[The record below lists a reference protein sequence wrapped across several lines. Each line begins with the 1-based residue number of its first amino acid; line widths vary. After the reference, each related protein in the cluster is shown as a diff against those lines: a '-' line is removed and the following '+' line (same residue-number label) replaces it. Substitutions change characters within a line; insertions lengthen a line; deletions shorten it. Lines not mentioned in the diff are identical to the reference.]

1 MKRKALFSCF
11 LVMILWGLLF
21 PMVKLGYK
29 LFAIQSTGDILTF
42 AGMRFL
48 VCGAVITVF
57 SWVRR
62 PKSISTVR
70 NNIPGVLL
78 SGLFAIILHYA
89 CTYIGLDLTNGSKTA
104 ILKQL
109 GAVFYICFSAV
120 FFPED
125 RLTVKKVLGL
135 LLGVCGILAINADA
149 KGFSFGWGD
158 VLIIGASFCT
168 VFSNITS
175 KKVFAVVEPIAAT
188 GVSQLFGGAVLLA
201 VGILAGGKVQTA
213 LPETLPQLGIFA
225 AIAAA
230 STVSYCLWFL
240 VVKKENL
247 SKLFLIKFTEPLFA
261 AVFGWLLLGED
272 VWNLRYISA
281 FLLISAGILT
291 ANLKSPKDNRSV
303 THEK

>member
-1 MKRKALFSCF
+1 MKRKALLSCF
-11 LVMILWGLLF
+11 LVMLLWGLLF

-29 LFAIQSTGDILTF
+29 LFGIQSTGDILTF

-48 VCGAVITVF
+48 VCGAVITLF
-57 SWVRR
+57 SWVRS
-62 PKSISTVR
+62 PKSIATVR

-158 VLIIGASFCT
+158 ALIIAASFCT

-175 KKVFAVVEPIAAT
+175 KKVFAVVEPIAVT

-201 VGILAGGKVQTA
+201 VGVLAGGKVQA
-213 LPETLPQLGIFA
+213 VVPKSLPQLGIFA
-225 AIAAA
+225 AIVAA

-240 VVKKENL
+240 MVRKENL

-281 FLLISAGILT
+281 FALISAGIVV
-291 ANLKSPKDNRSV
+291 ANRSA
-303 THEK
+303 THGSSQR